1 MPIFTS
7 ERVSEHL
14 TRILTPCGVC
24 VYLARGRRRAALL
37 DTGFGFGDLKG
48 YVESLID
55 TPYVVLLSHGHLDH
69 AGGASQFEE
78 AYLNERD
85 WELAKWHCTLERRL
99 DDVRSGPGGMPEGV
113 TEADFLPDR
122 TAPYLPLNEGDDFDL
137 GGVTVKPVAVP
148 GHTKGMLVFLIPED
162 RAAVFGDACGEHT
175 LLLFKDCAPIETYRE
190 GLRHLREYAD
200 RFDTVLRN
208 HGSYRS
214 PKQIL
219 ADSIELCGEV
229 LARAD
234 AALPAEFHGERGL
247 QARPEEH
254 PGKVGNL
261 IYSPD
266 NLFARA

>member
-113 TEADFLPDR
+113 TDADFLPDR
-122 TAPYLPLNEGDDFDL
+122 TALPFSGTPAASTRFCCSRTAPPSKPTGRGCAICGNTPAGSTPCCETTAVTGPPSRFWRTASSCAGRSWPARFAFFRA
-137 GGVTVKPVAVP
+137 GGFSK
-148 GHTKGMLVFLIPED
+148 
-162 RAAVFGDACGEHT
+162 
-175 LLLFKDCAPIETYRE
+175 
-190 GLRHLREYAD
+190 
-200 RFDTVLRN
+200 
-208 HGSYRS
+208 S
-214 PKQIL
+214 
-219 ADSIELCGEV
+219 
-229 LARAD
+229 
-234 AALPAEFHGERGL
+234 
-247 QARPEEH
+247 
-254 PGKVGNL
+254 
-261 IYSPD
+261 
-266 NLFARA
+266 